1 MAGFAPALAPM
12 DVISLLVPTAYVAAL
27 SWAAGGDFLRAQ
39 LVKDLECDPP
49 ALLEG
54 LWQQISLPTLCLI
67 GALVLRLMI
76 HVKGLLL
83 TALFVSAV
91 LALLQLRARPSWRMR
106 H

>member
-1 MAGFAPALAPM
+1 M
-12 DVISLLVPTAYVAAL
+12 DVVSLFVPTAYVAAL

-54 LWQQISLPTLCLI
+54 LWRQISLPTLCLI

-83 TALFVSAV
+83 TALFVSV
-91 LALLQLRARPSWRMR
+91 ALGIWQLRARPTWRMR